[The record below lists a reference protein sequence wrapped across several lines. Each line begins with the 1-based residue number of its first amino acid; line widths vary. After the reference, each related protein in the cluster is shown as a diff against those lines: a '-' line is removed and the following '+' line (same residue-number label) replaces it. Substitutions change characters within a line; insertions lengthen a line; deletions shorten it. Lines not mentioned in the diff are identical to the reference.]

1 MARQRIILCVCQE
14 ILMPHPQRT
23 LITFSDLTVTW
34 PDGAEC
40 FTGLSGSIPRGVT
53 GLIGDNGSGKST
65 LLRVLTGQLEPTSGS
80 LHREAGIA
88 YVSQDIT
95 AHSESTVAQ
104 LLGIDRVLTSL
115 RAIEAGSV
123 AEAEYDVVGADW
135 DIEERARAEL
145 ATRGLPTDVQRR
157 VAELSGG
164 EIVRAALA
172 GAVLRRAQLT
182 VLDEPTNNLDAA
194 AREDLFATVR
204 GWKASLLIVSHD
216 RQLLELVD
224 QIVELRDGQLTEFG
238 GTYSEYEAYLTT
250 QQEAALRDVS
260 RAEAE
265 AKKQKR
271 ERIEAETKLSH
282 RATRGEKFKRDK
294 RKPGMAMGNDERS
307 AQVQAGKLR
316 GLLADREKTATD
328 AVLAARDAVRT
339 DRHIRSQLPR
349 TAVANGTTVLEL
361 ERLLPGGETERFDMA
376 GPERMRLAGRNGS
389 GKTTLLERV
398 VGWPSEARA
407 AVEGIAGTSP
417 WAVRYRL
424 PAVGYMPQR
433 LTVACPDLTVVENF
447 RRGNPSATDHACR
460 ETLARFLFRG
470 TQADKRMDALSG
482 GELLRFELARILTA
496 DPAPRL
502 LILDEPT
509 NNLDLRSVDQ
519 LVEALTAFEGALLVV
534 SHDDSF
540 IARIGVT
547 AELEL

>member
-1 MARQRIILCVCQE
+1 
-14 ILMPHPQRT
+14 MPHSQQT
-23 LITFSDLTVTW
+23 LITFSGLTVAW
-34 PDGAEC
+34 PDGTEC
-40 FTGLSGSIPRGVT
+40 FTDLSGSIPRGVT

-80 LHREAGIA
+80 LRREASTA
-88 YVSQDIT
+88 YVPQNIT
-95 AHSESTVAQ
+95 AHSDSTVAQ
-104 LLGIDRVLTSL
+104 LLGIDHILTSL

-123 AEAEYDVVGADW
+123 AEAEYDVVGDDW

-145 ATRGLPTDVQRR
+145 ATRGLPTDVRRR

-172 GAVLRRAQLT
+172 GAVLRQAQLT

-204 GWKASLLIVSHD
+204 GWRESLLIVSHD

-224 QIVELRDGQLTEFG
+224 QIVELRGGQLTEFG
-238 GTYSEYEAYLTT
+238 GTYSEYEAYLAA

-265 AKKQKR
+265 ARKQKR
-271 ERIEAETKLSH
+271 ECIEAETTLSH
-282 RATRGEKFKRDK
+282 RATRGEKFKREK
-294 RKPGMAMGNDERS
+294 RKPGMAMGNDARS

-316 GLLADREKTATD
+316 GVLADREKTATE
-328 AVLAARDAVRT
+328 AVSAARDAVRA
-339 DRHIRSQLPR
+339 DRHIRIQLPR
-349 TAVANGTTVLEL
+349 TAVANGTKVLEL
-361 ERLLPGGETERFDMA
+361 ERSLPNGETERFDMA
-376 GPERMRLAGRNGS
+376 GPERVRLAGRNGS
-389 GKTTLLERV
+389 GKTTLLDKV
-398 VGWPSEARA
+398 VGWPVEVPPAREE
-407 AVEGIAGTSP
+407 VAGANP

-424 PAVGYMPQR
+424 PAVGYLPQR
-433 LTVACPDLTVVENF
+433 LTVDRPDLTLVEGL
-447 RRGNPSATDHACR
+447 RVGNPSATEHACR

-470 TQADKRMDALSG
+470 AQAGKSMGELSG
-482 GELLRFELARILTA
+482 GELLRFELARVLTT
-496 DPAPRL
+496 DPAPGL

-519 LVEALTAFEGALLVV
+519 LVDALTAFEGALLVV

-540 IARIGVT
+540 IDRLGVT
-547 AELEL
+547 GVLELSRS

>member
-1 MARQRIILCVCQE
+1 
-14 ILMPHPQRT
+14 MPHSQQT

-34 PDGAEC
+34 PDGTEC

-80 LHREAGIA
+80 LHRDASIA
-88 YVSQDIT
+88 YVPQDIT

-104 LLGIDRVLTSL
+104 LLGIDHILTSL

-123 AEAEYDVVGADW
+123 AEAAYDVVGDDW

-204 GWKASLLIVSHD
+204 DWKASLLIVSHD
-216 RQLLELVD
+216 RKLLELVD
-224 QIVELRDGQLTEFG
+224 QVVELRDGQLTEFG
-238 GTYSEYEAYLTT
+238 GTYSKYEAYLAT
-250 QQEAALRDVS
+250 QQEAALREVS
-260 RAEAE
+260 RAEAD
-265 AKKQKR
+265 ARKQKR
-271 ERIEAETKLSH
+271 ERIDAETMLSH
-282 RATRGEKFKRDK
+282 RVTRGEKFKRHK

-316 GLLADREKTATD
+316 GVLADREKAATEVVS
-328 AVLAARDAVRT
+328 ATRDAVRS
-339 DRHIRSQLPR
+339 DPHIRIQLPR

-361 ERLLPGGETERFDMA
+361 ERSLPGGGTERFDMA
-376 GPERMRLAGRNGS
+376 GPERVRLAGRNGS

-398 VGWPSEARA
+398 VGWPVEAPSP
-407 AVEGIAGTSP
+407 VKGIAGDNP

-433 LTVACPDLTVVENF
+433 LTVARPDLTLVEGLQ
-447 RRGNPSATDHACR
+447 RGNPSATEHVCR
-460 ETLARFLFRG
+460 EMLARFLFRG
-470 TQADKRMDALSG
+470 AQADKRMGALSG
-482 GELLRFELARILTA
+482 GEVLRFELARILTA

-519 LVEALTAFEGALLVV
+519 LVDALTAFKGALLVV

-540 IARIGVT
+540 IDRIGVT
-547 AELEL
+547 GTVEIDRVGA